1 MRSDIVRK
9 WLLVLV
15 SGIAIVLLSAC
26 GGSSK
31 KDEGTQ
37 EVIDKIIESKTRID
51 NNRLNSGDER
61 YSYTEDDFSF
71 LIYYDSDTKLYLVD
85 SWIPFE
91 GEPNDLNR
99 KYQVNLFKDKLQTYQ
114 IDSLFDDDKQAGNYE
129 VVYKSGQ
136 FAD

>member
-15 SGIAIVLLSAC
+15 SGMALVLLSAC
-26 GGSSK
+26 GGSST

-37 EVIDKIIESKTRID
+37 EVIDKIIERNTNIS
-51 NNRLNSGDER
+51 NNRLESGEEKF
-61 YSYTEDDFSF
+61 SYTEDDFSF

-85 SWIPFE
+85 SLVPFE
-91 GEPNDLNR
+91 DEPNDLNS
-99 KYQVNLFKDKLQTYQ
+99 KYKVNLSKDKIEFYQ
-114 IDSLFDDDKQAGNYE
+114 IDSQFDDDKQSGNYE

>member
-9 WLLVLV
+9 WLLVFV
-15 SGIAIVLLSAC
+15 SGMAIVLLSAC
-26 GGSSK
+26 GGSST

-37 EVIDKIIESKTRID
+37 EVIDKIIERNTEEKF
-51 NNRLNSGDER
+51 
-61 YSYTEDDFSF
+61 SYTEDDFSF

-99 KYQVNLFKDKLQTYQ
+99 KYQVNLFKDKLQMYR

>member
-15 SGIAIVLLSAC
+15 SGMAIVLLSAC
-26 GGSSK
+26 GGSST

-37 EVIDKIIESKTRID
+37 EVIDKIIERNTEEKF
-51 NNRLNSGDER
+51 
-61 YSYTEDDFSF
+61 SYTEDDFSF
-71 LIYYDSDTKLYLVD
+71 LIYYDEDTKLYLVD
-85 SWIPFE
+85 SWIPFK
-91 GEPNDLNR
+91 GKPNDLNR

>member
-1 MRSDIVRK
+1 MRK

-15 SGIAIVLLSAC
+15 SGMAIVLLSAC

-37 EVIDKIIESKTRID
+37 EVIDKIIERNTEEKF
-51 NNRLNSGDER
+51 
-61 YSYTEDDFSF
+61 SYTEDDFSF
-71 LIYYDSDTKLYLVD
+71 LIYYDEDTKLYLVD
-85 SWIPFE
+85 SWIPFK

-99 KYQVNLFKDKLQTYQ
+99 KYQVNLSKDKLQTYQ
-114 IDSLFDDDKQAGNYE
+114 IDSLFDDDKQSGNYE

>member
-15 SGIAIVLLSAC
+15 SSMAIVLLSAC
-26 GGSSK
+26 GGSST

-37 EVIDKIIESKTRID
+37 EVIDKIIERKTNVS
-51 NNRLNSGDER
+51 NNRLESGEEKF
-61 YSYTEDDFSF
+61 SYTEDDFSF
-71 LIYYDSDTKLYLVD
+71 LIYYDTDTKLYLVD
-85 SWIPFE
+85 SWGPFKD
-91 GEPNDLNR
+91 EPNEINT

-114 IDSLFDDDKQAGNYE
+114 IDSLFDDDKQSGNYE

>member
-15 SGIAIVLLSAC
+15 SGVALVLLSAC
-26 GGSSK
+26 GGSST

-37 EVIDKIIESKTRID
+37 EVIDKIIESKIRID
-51 NNRLNSGDER
+51 NNTLNSGDER

-91 GEPNDLNR
+91 GKPNDLNR

>member
-15 SGIAIVLLSAC
+15 SGMAIVLLSAC

-37 EVIDKIIESKTRID
+37 EVIDKIIERKTRID
-51 NNRLNSGDER
+51 NNELNSGDER

-71 LIYYDSDTKLYLVD
+71 LIYYDTDTKLYLVD
-85 SWIPFE
+85 SWVPFE
-91 GEPNDLNR
+91 GEPNRFNT
-99 KYQVNLFKDKLQTYQ
+99 KYQVNLFKDKLQTYR

>member
-1 MRSDIVRK
+1 MRK

-15 SGIAIVLLSAC
+15 SGMAIVLLSAC
-26 GGSSK
+26 GGSST

-37 EVIDKIIESKTRID
+37 EVIDKIIESKIRID
-51 NNRLNSGDER
+51 NNTLNSGDER

-71 LIYYDSDTKLYLVD
+71 LIYYDTDTKLYLVD
-85 SWIPFE
+85 SWVPFE
-91 GEPNDLNR
+91 GEPNRFNT
-99 KYQVNLFKDKLQTYQ
+99 KYQVNLFKDKLQTYR

>member
-1 MRSDIVRK
+1 MRK

-15 SGIAIVLLSAC
+15 SGMAIVLLSAC
-26 GGSSK
+26 GGSST

-37 EVIDKIIESKTRID
+37 EVIDKIIERKTNVS
-51 NNRLNSGDER
+51 NNRLESGEEKF
-61 YSYTEDDFSF
+61 SYTEDDFSF
-71 LIYYDSDTKLYLVD
+71 LIYYDTDTKLYLVD
-85 SWIPFE
+85 SWGPFKD
-91 GEPNDLNR
+91 EPNEINT

-114 IDSLFDDDKQAGNYE
+114 IDSLFDDDKQSGNYE

>member
-1 MRSDIVRK
+1 MGSDIVRK

-15 SGIAIVLLSAC
+15 SGMAIVLLSAC

-37 EVIDKIIESKTRID
+37 EVIDKIIERNTEEKF
-51 NNRLNSGDER
+51 
-61 YSYTEDDFSF
+61 SYTEDDFSF
-71 LIYYDSDTKLYLVD
+71 LIYYDTDTKLYLVD

-99 KYQVNLFKDKLQTYQ
+99 KYQVNLFKDKLQTYR

>member
-1 MRSDIVRK
+1 MRK

-15 SGIAIVLLSAC
+15 SGMAIVLLSAC

-37 EVIDKIIESKTRID
+37 EVIDKIIERNTEEKF
-51 NNRLNSGDER
+51 
-61 YSYTEDDFSF
+61 SYTEDDFSF
-71 LIYYDSDTKLYLVD
+71 LIYYDKDTKLYLVD
-85 SWIPFE
+85 SWIPFK
-91 GEPNDLNR
+91 GEPNKFDR
-99 KYQVNLFKDKLQTYQ
+99 KYQVNLFKDNLETYR
-114 IDSLFDDDKQAGNYE
+114 IDSQFDDDKQAGNYE

>member
-15 SGIAIVLLSAC
+15 SGMAIVLLSAC
-26 GGSSK
+26 GGSST

-37 EVIDKIIESKTRID
+37 EVIDKIIERKTNVS
-51 NNRLNSGDER
+51 NNRLESGEEKF
-61 YSYTEDDFSF
+61 SYTEDDFSF
-71 LIYYDSDTKLYLVD
+71 LIYYDTDTKLYLVD
-85 SWIPFE
+85 SWGPFKD
-91 GEPNDLNR
+91 EPNEINT

-114 IDSLFDDDKQAGNYE
+114 IDSLFDDDKQSGNYE

>member
-1 MRSDIVRK
+1 MRSDILRK

-15 SGIAIVLLSAC
+15 SGMTLVLLSAC
-26 GGSSK
+26 GGSST

-51 NNRLNSGDER
+51 NSRLNSGDER

-85 SWIPFE
+85 SWIPFN

>member
-15 SGIAIVLLSAC
+15 SGMAIVLLSAC

-37 EVIDKIIESKTRID
+37 EVIDKIIERNTEEKF
-51 NNRLNSGDER
+51 
-61 YSYTEDDFSF
+61 SYTEDDFSF
-71 LIYYDSDTKLYLVD
+71 LIYYDEDTKLYLVD
-85 SWIPFE
+85 SWIPFK

-99 KYQVNLFKDKLQTYQ
+99 KYQVNLSKDKLQTYQ
-114 IDSLFDDDKQAGNYE
+114 IDSLFDDDKQSGNYE

>member
-15 SGIAIVLLSAC
+15 SGMAVVLLSAC

-37 EVIDKIIESKTRID
+37 EVIDKIIERNTEEKF
-51 NNRLNSGDER
+51 
-61 YSYTEDDFSF
+61 SYTEDDFSF
-71 LIYYDSDTKLYLVD
+71 LIYYDEDTKLYLVD
-85 SWIPFE
+85 SWIPFK

-99 KYQVNLFKDKLQTYQ
+99 KYQVNLSKDKLQTYQ

>member
-15 SGIAIVLLSAC
+15 SGMAVVLLSAC
-26 GGSSK
+26 GGSST
-31 KDEGTQ
+31 KDKGIQ
-37 EVIDKIIESKTRID
+37 EVIDKIIESETRID
-51 NNRLNSGDER
+51 NNTLNSGDER

-85 SWIPFE
+85 SWVPFK
-91 GEPNDLNR
+91 GEPNRFNT
-99 KYQVNLFKDKLQTYQ
+99 KYQVNLSKDKLQTYQ

>member
-1 MRSDIVRK
+1 MRK

-15 SGIAIVLLSAC
+15 SGMALVLLSAC
-26 GGSSK
+26 GGSST

-37 EVIDKIIESKTRID
+37 EVIDKIIERNTNIS
-51 NNRLNSGDER
+51 NNRLESGEEKF
-61 YSYTEDDFSF
+61 SYTEDDFSF

-85 SWIPFE
+85 SLVPFE
-91 GEPNDLNR
+91 DEPNDLNS
-99 KYQVNLFKDKLQTYQ
+99 KYKVNLSKDKIEFYQ
-114 IDSLFDDDKQAGNYE
+114 IDSQFDDDKQSGNYE

>member
-15 SGIAIVLLSAC
+15 SGMAIVLLSAC
-26 GGSSK
+26 GGSLK

-37 EVIDKIIESKTRID
+37 EVIDKIIERKTNVS
-51 NNRLNSGDER
+51 NNRLESGEEKF
-61 YSYTEDDFSF
+61 SYTEDDFSF
-71 LIYYDSDTKLYLVD
+71 LIYYDTDTKLYLVD
-85 SWIPFE
+85 SWGPFKD
-91 GEPNDLNR
+91 EPNEINT

>member
-1 MRSDIVRK
+1 MRK

-15 SGIAIVLLSAC
+15 SGMAIVLLSAC
-26 GGSSK
+26 GGSLK

-37 EVIDKIIESKTRID
+37 EVIDKIIERETRID
-51 NNRLNSGDER
+51 NSDIDVEEER

-71 LIYYDSDTKLYLVD
+71 LIYYDTDTKLYLVD
-85 SWIPFE
+85 SWVPFE

-99 KYQVNLFKDKLQTYQ
+99 KYQVNLFKDELDKYQ
-114 IDSLFDDDKQAGNYE
+114 IDSQFDHDKQSGNYK

>member
-1 MRSDIVRK
+1 VRK

-15 SGIAIVLLSAC
+15 SGMAIVLLSAC

-37 EVIDKIIESKTRID
+37 EVIDKIIERKTRID
-51 NNRLNSGDER
+51 NNELNSGDER

-71 LIYYDSDTKLYLVD
+71 LIYYDTDTKLYLVD
-85 SWIPFE
+85 SWVPFE
-91 GEPNDLNR
+91 GEPNRFNT
-99 KYQVNLFKDKLQTYQ
+99 KYQVNLFKDKLQTYR

>member
-15 SGIAIVLLSAC
+15 SGMAIVLLSAC

-37 EVIDKIIESKTRID
+37 EVIDKIIERNTEEKF
-51 NNRLNSGDER
+51 
-61 YSYTEDDFSF
+61 SYTEDDFSF
-71 LIYYDSDTKLYLVD
+71 LIYYDKDTKLYLVD
-85 SWIPFE
+85 SWIPFK
-91 GEPNDLNR
+91 GEPNKFDR
-99 KYQVNLFKDKLQTYQ
+99 KYQVNLFKDNLETYR
-114 IDSLFDDDKQAGNYE
+114 IDSQFDDDKQAGNYE

>member
-15 SGIAIVLLSAC
+15 SGMAILLLSAC

>member
-15 SGIAIVLLSAC
+15 SGMAIVLLSAC
-26 GGSSK
+26 GGSST

-37 EVIDKIIESKTRID
+37 EVIDKIIERNTSIS
-51 NNRLNSGDER
+51 NNRLESGEEEF
-61 YSYTEDDFSF
+61 SYTEDDFSF

-85 SWIPFE
+85 SWVPFE
-91 GEPNDLNR
+91 DEPNDLNS
-99 KYQVNLFKDKLQTYQ
+99 KYQVNLFKDKIEFYQ
-114 IDSLFDDDKQAGNYE
+114 IDSQFDDDKQAGNYE
-129 VVYKSGQ
+129 VVYKSGK

>member
-1 MRSDIVRK
+1 MRK

-15 SGIAIVLLSAC
+15 SGVALVLLSAC
-26 GGSSK
+26 GGSST

-37 EVIDKIIESKTRID
+37 EVIDKIIESKIRID
-51 NNRLNSGDER
+51 NNTLNSGDER

-91 GEPNDLNR
+91 GKPNDLNR

>member
-15 SGIAIVLLSAC
+15 SGMAIVLLSAC

-31 KDEGTQ
+31 KDEGMQ
-37 EVIDKIIESKTRID
+37 EVIDKIIERNTNVS
-51 NNRLNSGDER
+51 NNRLESGEEKFN
-61 YSYTEDDFSF
+61 YTENDFSF

-85 SWIPFE
+85 SWVPFK
-91 GEPNDLNR
+91 GEPNRFNR

-129 VVYKSGQ
+129 VVYKSGK

>member
-1 MRSDIVRK
+1 MRK

-15 SGIAIVLLSAC
+15 SGMAIVLLSAC
-26 GGSSK
+26 GGSST

-37 EVIDKIIESKTRID
+37 EVIDKIIESKIRID
-51 NNRLNSGDER
+51 NNTLNSGDER

-91 GEPNDLNR
+91 GKPNDLNR

-114 IDSLFDDDKQAGNYE
+114 IDSLFDDDKQSGNYE
-129 VVYKSGQ
+129 AVYKSGQ

>member
-15 SGIAIVLLSAC
+15 SGMAIVLLSAC

-37 EVIDKIIESKTRID
+37 EVIDKIIERETRID
-51 NNRLNSGDER
+51 NSNLDVGEER
-61 YSYTEDDFSF
+61 HSYQENDFSF

-85 SWIPFE
+85 SLIPFKDE
-91 GEPNDLNR
+91 THKIDS
-99 KYQVNLFKDKLQTYQ
+99 KYKIDLFKDEIEKYQ
-114 IDSLFDDDKQAGNYE
+114 MDSQFDDDKQAGNYE
-129 VVYKSGQ
+129 VVYKSGK

>member
-1 MRSDIVRK
+1 M
-9 WLLVLV
+9 
-15 SGIAIVLLSAC
+15 
-26 GGSSK
+26 
-31 KDEGTQ
+31 
-37 EVIDKIIESKTRID
+37 D
-51 NNRLNSGDER
+51 NNTLNSGDER

-85 SWIPFE
+85 SWVPFK
-91 GEPNDLNR
+91 GEPNRFNT

-114 IDSLFDDDKQAGNYE
+114 IDSLFDDDKQSGNYE

>member
-15 SGIAIVLLSAC
+15 SGMAIVLLSAC

-37 EVIDKIIESKTRID
+37 EVIDKIIERNTEEKF
-51 NNRLNSGDER
+51 
-61 YSYTEDDFSF
+61 SYTEDDFSF
-71 LIYYDSDTKLYLVD
+71 LIYYDNDTKLYLVD
-85 SWIPFE
+85 SWIPFK
-91 GEPNDLNR
+91 GKPNDLNR

>member
-15 SGIAIVLLSAC
+15 SGVALVLLSAC
-26 GGSSK
+26 GGSST

-37 EVIDKIIESKTRID
+37 EVIDKIVERNTWI
-51 NNRLNSGDER
+51 NNDLLDTGEETK
-61 YSYTEDDFSF
+61 SYTEDDFSF
-71 LIYYDSDTKLYLVD
+71 LIYYDADTKLYLVD
-85 SWIPFE
+85 CWVPFKD
-91 GEPNDLNR
+91 EPNDLNS
-99 KYQVNLFKDKLQTYQ
+99 KYQVNLFKDELDKYQ
-114 IDSLFDDDKQAGNYE
+114 IDSQFDHDKQSGNYE

>member
-15 SGIAIVLLSAC
+15 SGMAIVLLSAC